1 MFLITYDS
9 KIMSKG
15 RSINNHLISNYNS
28 MHVGFIFNLT
38 LFIILCKAK
47 ESTKMVAVT
56 RYRVE
61 VTKIAARKQLACS
74 VTLVSHA
81 SRPERDLEYE
91 RTSVPGT
98 LDIYHT
104 TIYEHGQLY
113 NLYIS
118 SSIVRLLL

>member
-1 MFLITYDS
+1 MLGIRFILKGLS
-9 KIMSKG
+9 K
-15 RSINNHLISNYNS
+15 NNHQISHYDS

-61 VTKIAARKQLACS
+61 VTKIAARKELACP
-74 VTLVSHA
+74 VIPVSHA
-81 SRPERDLEYE
+81 SRPKQDLEYE

-98 LDIYHT
+98 LDIYQP
-104 TIYEHGQLY
+104 TIYEHRQLY
-113 NLYIS
+113 NLYIT